1 MEFQFGTNWAQ
12 FSRLTGGVIAQP
24 LAMEGVFSFFLE
36 SAFLG
41 LFLFGETRLSRLG
54 HWAAAFMIFAGS
66 WLSGFFIVMADA
78 WMQHPVAYTR
88 LPDGSFEV
96 NSLSGVLTN
105 PWGLIQYA
113 HTMSGALTTGAFAMA
128 ATGAF
133 YLLSHRDTEFGRL
146 FVKVGVVAGILATV
160 AQIFPTRDLHGKY
173 MAAHQPVT
181 TAAMEAL
188 FHTEIGAPLV
198 VIGQPDV
205 EHERID
211 NPQSDRF
218 VCSGGI
224 PRLPRRR
231 KFESGFCRM
240 TAAAPVRVTS
250 KNPLSPVL
258 SSTGRSNAEKS
269 LSRSAKSDI
278 VMCWKTKL
286 PLATLMPA
294 FRRPRRA
301 SSLAFGLAASS

>member
-1 MEFQFGTNWAQ
+1 
-12 FSRLTGGVIAQP
+12 
-24 LAMEGVFSFFLE
+24 
-36 SAFLG
+36 
-41 LFLFGETRLSRLG
+41 
-54 HWAAAFMIFAGS
+54 
-66 WLSGFFIVMADA
+66 
-78 WMQHPVAYTR
+78 
-88 LPDGSFEV
+88 
-96 NSLSGVLTN
+96 
-105 PWGLIQYA
+105 
-113 HTMSGALTTGAFAMA
+113 MA

-231 KFESGFCRM
+231 KSNRDS
-240 TAAAPVRVTS
+240 AA
-250 KNPLSPVL
+250 
-258 SSTGRSNAEKS
+258 
-269 LSRSAKSDI
+269 
-278 VMCWKTKL
+278 
-286 PLATLMPA
+286 
-294 FRRPRRA
+294 
-301 SSLAFGLAASS
+301 